1 MDVLLGVALGAV
13 LSTGSFLLGMGSAYV
28 LLKGL
33 PKIVPVKKELDHPV
47 RETPYLDEVIY
58 PSMEGVKPPQPDGS
72 WEGGDIG
79 PVLGVSDAA
88 ALATYDALQQDLLA
102 GKVYPEWLPDYWEED
117 YIPR

>member
-1 MDVLLGVALGAV
+1 MEVLIGVALGAM
-13 LSTGSFLLGMGSAYV
+13 LSTGSFLLGMASAYA
-28 LLKGL
+28 LLKGF
-33 PKIVPVKKELDHPV
+33 PKVGQAKQEIAPRAVEL
-47 RETPYLDEVIY
+47 PYLDEVTY

-79 PVLGVSDAA
+79 PVLGVSDAS

-117 YIPR
+117 YMPR